1 MTELDDAMHLMIVS
15 YGARETLLALARQL
29 QKEGLLPLAGKV
41 RAMLPP
47 AEVDEVI
54 SE

>member
-1 MTELDDAMHLMIVS
+1 MTEADEAIHLLLVT
-15 YGARETLLALARQL
+15 YGARETLLALARGL

-47 AEVDEVI
+47 ADVDVV